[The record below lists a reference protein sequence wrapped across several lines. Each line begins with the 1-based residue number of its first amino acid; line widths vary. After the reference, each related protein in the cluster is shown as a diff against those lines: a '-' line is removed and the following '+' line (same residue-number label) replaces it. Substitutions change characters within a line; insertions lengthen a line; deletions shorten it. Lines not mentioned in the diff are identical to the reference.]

1 MTTTLNKGA
10 KVKVLFDN
18 RSLPQEVEILNTPTT
33 DATMEKYCRQTKGWL
48 YFLGKAEDGYIT
60 LFNYSPEMSYPE
72 YVEQFEEN
80 EPTSTVKLMAAEAN
94 LTLDYSD
101 NILNIIESHV

>member
-10 KVKVLFDN
+10 KVKVLLDN

-33 DATMEKYCRQTKGWL
+33 DATMEEYCSQTKGWL
-48 YFLGKAEDGYIT
+48 YFLGKAEDGHIT
-60 LFNYSPEMSYPE
+60 LFNYGPELKYPE

-80 EPTSTVKLMAAEAN
+80 EPTETVRKMAAEAN
-94 LTLDYSD
+94 LSIDFVDEYV
-101 NILNIIESHV
+101 IIEEL

>member
-33 DATMEKYCRQTKGWL
+33 DVTMEEYCSHTKGWL
-48 YFLGKAEDGYIT
+48 YFLGKAEDGHIT
-60 LFNYSPEMSYPE
+60 LFNYGPELTYPE

-80 EPTSTVKLMAAEAN
+80 EPTETVKQMAIEAD
-94 LTLDYSD
+94 LSIKFVDGCV
-101 NILNIIESHV
+101 IIEEL